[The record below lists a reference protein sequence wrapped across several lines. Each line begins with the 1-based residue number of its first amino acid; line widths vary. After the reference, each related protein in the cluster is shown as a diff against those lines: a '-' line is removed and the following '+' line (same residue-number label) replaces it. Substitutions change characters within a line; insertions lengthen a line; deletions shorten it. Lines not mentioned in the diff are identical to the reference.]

1 MILCLDIGNT
11 HIYGGVFVGKKIK
24 LRFRYPSLSPC
35 TSDTFGLFLKN
46 VLRENK
52 LDPDSVKAI
61 SISSVVPS
69 MDYSV
74 NAACIKYF
82 SITPLELKPGTKTGL
97 NINTKNP
104 LELGADRIANSVG
117 AMHQFPNRNLIIM
130 DLGTATTICVVTKD
144 NSYLGGAILPGLK
157 TSMEALCQN
166 AEKLSPVDIVRP
178 KKVLGK
184 TTATNMQSGIYYGQ
198 LGATKEIVSRLKAE
212 VFPGEETLTIG
223 TGGYAYFFEKED
235 LFDVNVPDLV
245 LQGVYLVWERNSK

>member
-11 HIYGGVFVGKKIK
+11 HIYGGVFSGKKIK
-24 LRFRYPSLSPC
+24 LRFRYPSRSLL
-35 TSDTFGLFLKN
+35 TSDTFGLFLRD

-52 LDPDSVKAI
+52 VKPESIEAI
-61 SISSVVPS
+61 CLSSVVPS
-69 MDYSV
+69 LDYSV

-117 AMHQFPNRNLIIM
+117 AMHQFPNKNLIII

-144 NSYLGGAILPGLK
+144 GSYLGGAILPGLK

-166 AEKLSPVDIVRP
+166 AEKLSLVDIVRP

-184 TTATNMQSGIYYGQ
+184 TTATNIQSGIYYGQ
-198 LGATKEIVSRLKAE
+198 LGATKEIVSRLKTE
-212 VFPGEETLTIG
+212 VFPGEEVLTIG

-235 LFDVNVPDLV
+235 LFEMNIPDLV
-245 LQGVYLVWERNSK
+245 LQGIYLVWEKNSK